1 MRLIVCCLII
11 ASFAWPQLSSSQVTG
26 SESATATRIGE
37 IMEARYAAG
46 DFDETVLVTHQ
57 GMVI

>member
-1 MRLIVCCLII
+1 MRLFVCCQII
-11 ASFAWPQLSSSQVTG
+11 TSFAWPQLSSSQVTS

-37 IMEARYAAG
+37 IMEAPYAARE
-46 DFDETVLVTHQ
+46 FHETVLVARQ